1 MKALHI
7 RDISEQ
13 TLSALKRLAALHHRS
28 LQGELHYILER
39 AVEQDKE
46 EILGEPIH
54 LYTVSS
60 GTNSDWSRDDIYD
73 DSGR

>member
-28 LQGELHYILER
+28 LQGELHYIIER

-46 EILGEPIH
+46 DMLGEAIQ
-54 LYTVSS
+54 LYTVNS
-60 GTNSDWSRDDIYD
+60 GVQSKWSRNDMYD